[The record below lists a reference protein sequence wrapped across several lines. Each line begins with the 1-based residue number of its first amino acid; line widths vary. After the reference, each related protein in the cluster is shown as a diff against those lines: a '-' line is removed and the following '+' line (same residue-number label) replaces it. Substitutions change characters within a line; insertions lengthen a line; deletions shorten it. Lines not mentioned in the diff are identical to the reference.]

1 MKHIISLT
9 ALMMVFSAL
18 MLFNGCDEDEPVPLP
33 STIAGFEYEAS
44 NDMVA
49 PTTVKFTNKSILA
62 TSYQWDFGNGQTS
75 TEAEPEVTFNEPGNY
90 TVSLSVEPTHD
101 LHYNQLEKQ
110 VAMQVKDPNAGK
122 VKTLYFT
129 DRTTHC
135 VRYVVLD
142 GNPPVVNNFGHTA
155 LDKPYGMAIDTAN
168 ARVIVSDY
176 REGVIYSYD
185 LEGFDLQIVIDINN
199 PVLYDPFGL
208 EIIDD
213 KLYWGTE
220 GEIGRCNMDGTEAE
234 VFITMSTSSKPEM
247 AIDIAW
253 DYLSGNFIFSND
265 KYEFSGGMYSVNFE
279 GTTFTE
285 LVPETN
291 GGAIALDVE
300 NNKMYYADMDKGIC
314 MANLDGSNE
323 VVIAPEM
330 TDIYCW
336 GMAIDHDA
344 GKIYWSNKTNGVII
358 RANLDGSEKEEFIT
372 DCNPYAIAID
382 TYR

>member
-9 ALMMVFSAL
+9 ALIMAFSAL
-18 MLFNGCDEDEPVPLP
+18 VLFNGCDEDEPVPLP

-49 PTTVKFTNKSILA
+49 PTTVKFTNNSILA

-90 TVSLSVEPTHD
+90 TVSLSVGPTHD

-122 VKTLYFT
+122 AKTLYFT
-129 DRTTHC
+129 DRTTHS
-135 VRYVVLD
+135 VRYVSLD
-142 GNPPVVNNFGHTA
+142 GNPPVVNDFGHTA
-155 LDKPYGMAIDTAN
+155 LDKPYGMAIDTAK
-168 ARVIVSDY
+168 ARVFVSDY

-185 LEGFDLQIVIDINN
+185 LEGFDLQVVIDLNN
-199 PVLYDPFGL
+199 AVLYDPFGL

-220 GEIGRCNMDGTEAE
+220 GEIGRCNMDGSEAE
-234 VFITMSTSSKPEM
+234 IFITMSTSSKPEM

-279 GTTFTE
+279 GNKFTE

-314 MANLDGSNE
+314 MTNLDGSNE

-344 GKIYWSNKTNGVII
+344 GKIYWSDKTNGVIV